1 MPEVQNDKLTPE
13 DISSFDQ
20 DQSDL
25 EHRIVQHVITL
36 EDFSNFINTS
46 ADNVVDINGKS
57 GPSVKLVAADIEYAP
72 GKTIQEAIDELMHGH
87 VSVVLRGGGLYE
99 LGYQV
104 NNAKLSWTVE
114 GSVVSQSLDNGIGEL
129 DPELRE
135 YVISGSISENKT
147 YTLTVESEVMT
158 STASVSFK
166 FLTMN
171 YWGVSDKEEL
181 TSADLMSMNSELAEN
196 RRKRYD
202 FNCSGGKYF
211 YIAIPKDK
219 CEGIIFKVGS
229 MIFSDMNVSEL
240 VVENTYGIPITYNVY
255 RPNNIQTGDSIKVQV
270 L

>member
-13 DISSFDQ
+13 DISSFDT

-36 EDFSNFINTS
+36 EDYTNAINTS

-72 GKTIQEAIDELMHGH
+72 GKTIQEALDELIHGH
-87 VSVVLRGGGLYE
+87 VSVVLRGGGSYE
-99 LGYQV
+99 LGYHV
-104 NNAKLSWTVE
+104 NNALLSWTVD
-114 GSVVSQSLDNGIGEL
+114 GSVVSQYLDNGIGEL

-135 YVISGSISENKT
+135 YVIAGPISEDTT
-147 YTLTVESEVMT
+147 YTLTVEGEVTT

-181 TSADLMSMNSELAEN
+181 TPADLMAMNSELAEN

-219 CEGIIFKVGS
+219 CDGIIFKVGS

-240 VVENTYGIPITYNVY
+240 VIENTHGIPITYNVY